1 MRGRTLSFSLALA
14 LLAPAV
20 YAQTAPVAAAPAAS
34 PVPPP
39 SIPAPAPAPPPVVVV
54 PEPPAPVAPAPPP
67 VEAPPPGPI
76 PTADATPAESDHDS
90 VVRHVGL
97 ELRRIDAGP
106 FGFDLRPGTGCPAAQ
121 TAPCRVELA
130 ALALR
135 FWQSRNLAITGG
147 LALGFG
153 GGRDMTRTLDS
164 YVGIGPLAGL
174 SLLLGNWRHLA
185 VSASPEASF
194 VYFKPGGDST
204 SSTKVVALRAALEGE
219 LHFGF
224 VGVPALSVGMATGL
238 GFRWVSTPDARVW
251 SIGAVGPSSV
261 WGVLTNLFVR
271 YYL

>member
-1 MRGRTLSFSLALA
+1 MSMLGLGGLLAVVASSPALA
-14 LLAPAV
+14 QQPAG
-20 YAQTAPVAAAPAAS
+20 PVAAAPPAA
-34 PVPPP
+34 
-39 SIPAPAPAPPPVVVV
+39 APAPTPAVV
-54 PEPPAPVAPAPPP
+54 PPAPVAAPVEPTPAPQPAEP
-67 VEAPPPGPI
+67 TPPGPV
-76 PTADATPAESDHDS
+76 PTSDASSTPAESDHDA
-90 VVRHVGL
+90 VVRHVGI
-97 ELRRIDAGP
+97 ELRRMDAGP
-106 FGFDLRPGTGCPAAQ
+106 FAFDLRAGTGCPAAQ
-121 TAPCRVELA
+121 TTPCRVELG

-153 GGRDMTRTLDS
+153 GGRDMNRALDS
-164 YVGIGPLAGL
+164 YVGIGPIAGF

-204 SSTKVVALRAALEGE
+204 SSTKVVSLRAALEGE

-224 VGVPALSVGMATGL
+224 VGVPALSVGMVTGL
-238 GFRWVSTPDARVW
+238 GFRWVSTSDSRVW
-251 SIGAVGPSSV
+251 SIGAVGPDSV

>member
-1 MRGRTLSFSLALA
+1 VIPE
-14 LLAPAV
+14 APA
-20 YAQTAPVAAAPAAS
+20 AAAPAS
-34 PVPPP
+34 E
-39 SIPAPAPAPPPVVVV
+39 APAPGPV
-54 PEPPAPVAPAPPP
+54 
-67 VEAPPPGPI
+67 
-76 PTADATPAESDHDS
+76 PTADATPAESDHDA
-90 VVRHVGL
+90 VVRHVGI
-97 ELRRIDAGP
+97 ELRRLDAGP
-106 FGFDLRPGTGCPAAQ
+106 FAFDLRSGTGCPSVQ
-121 TAPCRVELA
+121 TTPCRVELG

-135 FWQSRNLAITGG
+135 FWKTRNLAITGG

-153 GGRDMTRTLDS
+153 GGRDMNRTLDS
-164 YVGIGPLAGL
+164 YVGVGPIAGV

-204 SSTKVVALRAALEGE
+204 SSTKVVSVRAALEGE

-238 GFRWVSTPDARVW
+238 GFRWVSTADARVW